1 MRSPSGSSRSP
12 ARPRRARTRRISP
25 TRLSRSRQR
34 LPAAPHPCPA
44 RPRSPPRASERHRAG
59 SRHPHRRDR
68 GANPRT
74 ERPRSFSS
82 VLGEPLVTTSGRG
95 IPIVAIVGRP
105 NVGKST
111 LFNRI
116 VGERAAI
123 VEDRA
128 RTTRDRLYGESDWNG
143 RRFMVVDTGGLEV
156 DPRDPIE
163 ARVQDQARIAIAEAD
178 VIVFVVEAIAGL
190 TPADQ
195 EAAELLR
202 RATAPVLVAVNKSDN
217 PKRELEA
224 AEFYALGWER
234 THPIAAVHGRGVADL
249 LDEVVEALPPESDD
263 EVARKRR
270 EAEAEAFS
278 LEVEAGRLE
287 PLVVGDEYGL
297 EPETDEDELDAAAVA
312 VDEAARRWD
321 ALIASESDDEPPAIA
336 LVGRPNVGKS
346 SLLNALLKHDR
357 MIVSDIPGTTRDAG
371 DTRLPGART
380 EIVLIDTAGIRRR
393 GRVAGGPAAERYST
407 LRSFKAIS
415 RADVAVLLI
424 DAVDGLTAQDAH
436 IAGFVVEEGR
446 GLVIAV
452 NKWDAVEA
460 KTGRTFDQY
469 VTWIRAEAPFL
480 DFAPVLSVSAKTGQR
495 VERVLELAVDVWAER
510 RRRVPTG
517 ELNRVIGDA
526 LVRQEPPA
534 VKGRRPK
541 LFYAT
546 QAGVAPPT
554 FVFFARDAG
563 SVHFSYRRYLENKLR
578 DAFGFDGTPIQL
590 VVRERATVRLPRRKT
605 SRAGRGKAAGASR
618 NGAGAKAKPRS
629 SARPI
634 RGTRRG

>member
-1 MRSPSGSSRSP
+1 VSSENS
-12 ARPRRARTRRISP
+12 
-25 TRLSRSRQR
+25 
-34 LPAAPHPCPA
+34 
-44 RPRSPPRASERHRAG
+44 
-59 SRHPHRRDR
+59 
-68 GANPRT
+68 
-74 ERPRSFSS
+74 
-82 VLGEPLVTTSGRG
+82 

-116 VGERAAI
+116 VGGRPAI

-128 RTTRDRLYGESDWNG
+128 RTTRDRLYGETDWNG

-163 ARVQDQARIAIAEAD
+163 AGVQDQARIAIAEAD
-178 VIVFVVEAIAGL
+178 LIVFLVDAITGL
-190 TPADQ
+190 APADQ

-202 RATAPVLVAVNKSDN
+202 RATAPVFVAVNKSDN
-217 PKRELEA
+217 AKRELEA
-224 AEFYALGWER
+224 AEFYALGWDQ
-234 THPIAAVHGRGVADL
+234 TYPIAAIHGRGVADL
-249 LDEVVEALPPESDD
+249 LDEVVLALPPES
-263 EVARKRR
+263 EAERGRKQR
-270 EAEAEAFS
+270 EAEADAFS
-278 LEVEAGRLE
+278 EDVESGRIE
-287 PLVVGDEYGL
+287 PIVVGDSSDDDG
-297 EPETDEDELDAAAVA
+297 DEASLDAGAID
-312 VDEAARRWD
+312 DEAARKWD

-346 SLLNALLKHDR
+346 SLLNALLRQER
-357 MIVSDIPGTTRDAG
+357 MIVSDIPGTTRDAI
-371 DTRLPGART
+371 DTRLPWGRT

-407 LRSFKAIS
+407 LRSFRAIS
-415 RADVAVLLI
+415 RADVAVLLV

-446 GLVIAV
+446 GLVVAV
-452 NKWDAVEA
+452 NKWDAVEE
-460 KTGRTFDQY
+460 KTGSTFDQY
-469 VTWIRAEAPFL
+469 VAWIRAEAPFL
-480 DFAPVLSVSAKTGQR
+480 DFAPIVSISAKTGQR

-526 LVRQEPPA
+526 LARQEPPA

-546 QAGVAPPT
+546 QVGVAPPT

-578 DAFGFDGTPIQL
+578 EAFGFLGTPIQL
-590 VVRERATVRLPRRKT
+590 VFRERATVRLARRGKT
-605 SRAGRGKAAGASR
+605 RGRGKATGASR
-618 NGAGAKAKPRS
+618 TRAGGALKGRSAAPSSRS
-629 SARPI
+629 S
-634 RGTRRG
+634 RRR